1 MLIETAKKY
10 LCQIIKTTISVL
22 TKKRILQNKTKQILF
37 EEQ

>member
-22 TKKRILQNKTKQILF
+22 TKKKNTSKQNKTNPF
-37 EEQ
+37 